1 MITGGGSC
9 KSSASHRQMWTYLYL
24 QNKAKRE
31 KKVRRSMLQHC
42 WVEMQSFLLYKVT
55 LRSLIAIEI
64 RICIELGFDS
74 LMLLNS
80 VLVAEVGNASDV
92 LFMEQT

>member
-1 MITGGGSC
+1 
-9 KSSASHRQMWTYLYL
+9 
-24 QNKAKRE
+24 
-31 KKVRRSMLQHC
+31 
-42 WVEMQSFLLYKVT
+42 MQSFLLYKVT